1 MESKNRTHLTPARLF
16 LLFALALFVSFI
28 GLIVKI
34 NFFGPFGV
42 GPPPQDLLRADK
54 DFEILTTS
62 LEAHRKVSGRYPST
76 EEGLNALMERHETP
90 TGRWIK
96 TLDQIPLDPWR
107 NPYRYRLTLR
117 EGAEVPEILC
127 FGRDGVLGTE
137 DDLSSL
143 DPK

>member
-1 MESKNRTHLTPARLF
+1 MESKNRTRLTPARLF

-28 GLIVKI
+28 GLIVKV

-42 GPPPQDLLRADK
+42 GPPARYMLRADK
-54 DFEILTTS
+54 DFEILTAS

-96 TLDQIPLDPWR
+96 TLDQIPSDPWG
-107 NPYRYRLTLR
+107 NPYSYRLTLR
-117 EGAEVPEILC
+117 EGAEVPEVLC
-127 FGRDGVLGTE
+127 CGRDGMLATE